1 MIEDLSRVCWTLCTV
16 LSTENKDIK
25 TQKNPGLQGSIWKCI
40 LSLEELRTDS
50 LFSLHLPPSDDYTEN
65 DLIQLSKTTYQWLTL
80 RRKSQPLAAWMEA
93 STIVLIPICPNTQ
106 VGRRNTGFFFF
117 CYIYGNWNE
126 NKENCLV
133 IQAGFRSF
141 RSSMWL
147 ERVRDRSKGRENN
160 GASQARQTFGPT
172 FQIVEFSI
180 FWSTPSVDFP
190 DLYRSVCEPWDLKTL
205 KNKAGCS
212 K

>member
-1 MIEDLSRVCWTLCTV
+1 MYPFSWR
-16 LSTENKDIK
+16 TENRL
-25 TQKNPGLQGSIWKCI
+25 PI
-40 LSLEELRTDS
+40 LSA
-50 LFSLHLPPSDDYTEN
+50 PPSQWWLHGKWFNPVEQNNLPVTHVKKEITTFGCMNGSLYN
-65 DLIQLSKTTYQWLTL
+65 RSHPHLSKHSSGKKEH
-80 RRKSQPLAAWMEA
+80 R
-93 STIVLIPICPNTQ
+93 I
-106 VGRRNTGFFFF
+106 FFFF